1 MAEMAA
7 IDEAPFSQACIC
19 GQSFTDLDAFTHHQK
34 GCGNGKKRLA
44 SALAKAKEVYQGKRA
59 RLTHSSTIFG
69 LDDAET
75 GPLGSSSESCG
86 SEPLPPGLLS
96 IRSVHEWCLIAC

>member
-96 IRSVHEWCLIAC
+96 IRSVHERCLIAC